1 MNIIAWN
8 VRGLTDESKRLLKE
22 HCSSFS
28 PIILGLIEPKKAFR
42 KVRQSYWNSL
52 NMVPIH
58 QNCRASKSSNIW
70 VLAHPDVIAT
80 MLLYTEPITRSSAV
94 NFGMIFSIS
103 RRVILSLLVI
113 LTQSKA
119 LMRGSVLGPLQE
131 AHAWTSALSMMIL
144 NSLNLRLKGFAL
156 PGLDVGFFPIML
168 NLSLIEHFFSKG
180 FADLCD
186 SIVTTALPRLTS
198 DHSPLVLQ
206 CRQVTPSGIRH
217 FRFLNMWTLHPSFLD
232 MVKNSW
238 TVAVNTSCPILC
250 VMLKLKRLRYDIKVW
265 NKDVF
270 GNVDNSIGLF
280 QNHLAVT
287 QNQISETGYTDE
299 LFDEEIRLQAEL
311 NVALSRK
318 NNLLQQ
324 KSRASWLQDGDRNT
338 TFFHRMIKFKRR
350 NTLITRLNID
360 GVDVYDPSIIEQ
372 HIIGHFS
379 ALFMD
384 DGSPSADPLE
394 IEALFD
400 LAVSDA
406 QNNFLVSIPA
416 ESEIAAEVFGM
427 DANSAPGPD
436 GFSGSFFQTCW
447 EIIKTDVV
455 SAVQTFFRSS
465 YLPTCCNSSTMI
477 LIPKKKDVS
486 TVADL
491 RPIVLSN
498 FFFKIISKIL
508 ASRLSRIASTHISNN
523 QFGFISGRNIHD
535 CIMLS
540 SEGFNSMQR
549 TNRGSNMACKID
561 IRKAFDT
568 IRWEFIM
575 QVLRANGYHE
585 KFVNWIWIIFSS
597 ARLSILYNGQLSGY
611 FSCSRGVRQG
621 DPLSPILFGIAEDVL
636 SHLISSCVESRHLS
650 PMGFS
655 RATNFPTHLFYAD
668 DIILFSTATVR
679 NARKIKE
686 ILNYY
691 GSISGQVCSQEKS
704 NLYFARG
711 VTTDRRRARVMGF
724 SVGNLPMTYLGVP
737 IFVGRPRASF
747 LMPIFDKIVQKFAR
761 WKGLQLS
768 IAGRLCLVRSVIQSS
783 IVHSMMVYKWPKSLL
798 HSLDRKCRNFI
809 WTGSIDQQPRC
820 SVSWRR
826 VCAPKEEGGLGI
838 RSFTLM
844 NKSFLMKLAWKMI
857 KGDDWA
863 HRIMRSRY
871 LTTFSYAKQN
881 IANSTIWL
889 GVKQEIDSL
898 VVDSYSCI
906 NNDANT
912 YFWKDDWL
920 GYILVDKLKIPHHMH
935 DYLHFS
941 VKDYYY
947 DGLWHFPPS
956 FVNYF
961 PEVVADILLIPMSEE
976 KDSRYW
982 KHSLKGDV
990 SAALAF
996 SKNCQ
1001 RYTMVK
1007 WGTWIWEPY
1016 IPIRRSILC
1025 WRILHGRLPTL
1036 DTLVRQGMVTPN
1048 GCPFCYMDAETIEHI
1063 MWSCPRISYIWE
1075 TFLVWFHKTDLLSCL
1090 DIHTFLV
1097 LGWNACFSPQILA
1110 FWKGGIISILWK
1122 IWDCRNALVFDDLR
1136 FEPRSILTFVKA
1148 YFKEMDSN
1156 FSRLGTIKNNWT
1168 DYVIV
1173 RSLGI
1178 GSRAAPPPRMVEVY
1192 WWPPVTHWIKVNTD
1206 GSAKGA
1212 PGRIAAGG
1220 VFRDNFAY
1228 VRGCFH
1234 IKGGSG
1240 FAFEAEL
1247 LAVITAINIA
1257 HDRGWLHLW
1266 VESDSMYVVRLLEN
1280 RSTNVPWRFL
1290 ASWKQVLRRLHGFS
1304 LIVTHIFRE
1313 ENHPADIMA
1322 NDDRQ
1327 EGWWPYAIDDIKH
1340 AVARWMLLATGAV
1353 ASLGFRLSVGVGMVP
1368 TSSVYMVFLGLLI
1381 FLLASLVVAG
1391 VVLFLV
1397 FILVPFWLVVFLL
1410 VLCLFSFVG
1419 LLCFDVFGNRA
1430 A

>member
-1 MNIIAWN
+1 MRRLLRPFQSIFMNIIAWN

-80 MLLYTEPITRSSAV
+80 MVFSSDQSVIVDCIWQTYNFRVAIIHGANDQILRRQLWHDLLHFTSGNTVFIGDFNAVKGSNERISSRSPSRSSCLDFCAFIDDSQFIESPTEGIRFTWSGRRFLPCHV
-94 NFGMIFSIS
+94 ESI
-103 RRVILSLLVI
+103 
-113 LTQSKA
+113 
-119 LMRGSVLGPLQE
+119 
-131 AHAWTSALSMMIL
+131 
-144 NSLNLRLKGFAL
+144 
-156 PGLDVGFFPIML
+156 LDRA
-168 NLSLIEHFFSKG
+168 FFSKG
-180 FADLCD
+180 FVDLCD

-206 CRQVTPSGIRH
+206 CRHVTPSGIRH

-238 TVAVNTSCPILC
+238 TVAVHTRCPILC
-250 VMLKLKRLRYDIKVW
+250 VMLKLKKLCYDIKVW

-270 GNVDNSIGLF
+270 GNVDNSIGEF

-287 QNQISETGYTDE
+287 QNQISENGYNDE

-311 NVALSRK
+311 NVVLSRK
-318 NNLLQQ
+318 NNFLQQ

-394 IEALFD
+394 IEALID
-400 LAVSDA
+400 VAVSDA
-406 QNNFLVSIPA
+406 QNNFLVSIPE

-455 SAVQTFFRSS
+455 SVVQTFFRSS
-465 YLPTCCNSSTMI
+465 YLPTGCNSSTMI
-477 LIPKKKDVS
+477 LIPKKKEVS

-585 KFVNWIWIIFSS
+585 KFINWIWIIFSS
-597 ARLSILYNGQLSGY
+597 ARVSILYNGQLSGY

-655 RATNFPTHLFYAD
+655 RSTNFPTHLFYAD
-668 DIILFSTATVR
+668 DIILFTTATVR
-679 NARKIKE
+679 NARKIKD

-691 GSISGQVCSQEKS
+691 GSIFGQVCSQEKS

-711 VTTDRRRARVMGF
+711 VTTDRRRAIQRVMGF

-737 IFVGRPRASF
+737 IFVGRPKASY

-820 SVSWRR
+820 S
-826 VCAPKEEGGLGI
+826 
-838 RSFTLM
+838 
-844 NKSFLMKLAWKMI
+844 LAWKMI

-863 HRIMRSRY
+863 HRILRSRY

-881 IANSTIWL
+881 IANSTVWL
-889 GVKQEIDSL
+889 GVKQEINPL

-906 NNDANT
+906 NNGANS

-920 GYILVDKLKIPHHMH
+920 GYILVDKLKIPHYMH

-947 DGLWHFPPS
+947 DGLWHFSAS

-961 PEVVADILLIPMSEE
+961 PEVVADILLIPISEE
-976 KDSRYW
+976 KDSRFW

-990 SAALAF
+990 SAASAF
-996 SKNCQ
+996 SKNCH

-1063 MWSCPRISYIWE
+1063 MWSCPRISYVWE
-1075 TFLVWFHKTDLLSCL
+1075 TFLLWFHKTELLSCL

-1097 LGWNACFSPQILA
+1097 LAWNACFSPQILA
-1110 FWKGGIISILWK
+1110 FWKAGIISILWK
-1122 IWDCRNALVFDDLR
+1122 IWDCRNAFVFDDLR
-1136 FEPRSILTFVKA
+1136 FEARSILAFVKA

-1156 FSRLGTIKNNWT
+1156 FSRLGTIKNTWT

-1178 GSRAAPPPRMVEVY
+1178 SSRAAPPPRMVEVY
-1192 WWPPVTHWIKVNTD
+1192 WWPPVTHWIKVNID

-1220 VFRDNFAY
+1220 VFRDNFAS

-1280 RSTNVPWRFL
+1280 RSTDVPWRFL

-1313 ENHPADIMA
+1313 GNHPADIMA

-1327 EGWWPYAIDDIKH
+1327 EGW
-1340 AVARWMLLATGAV
+1340 MLFVIGAA
-1353 ASLGFRLSVGVGMVP
+1353 ASLGFRLSAGVGMVLQE
-1368 TSSVYMVFLGLLI
+1368 SG
-1381 FLLASLVVAG
+1381 G
-1391 VVLFLV
+1391 V
-1397 FILVPFWLVVFLL
+1397 L
-1410 VLCLFSFVG
+1410 VLGSGCQRCLFSVLG
-1419 LLCFDVFGNRA
+1419 CEAYASNRPEA
-1430 A
+1430 YRLASTRQNASISP

>member
-1 MNIIAWN
+1 
-8 VRGLTDESKRLLKE
+8 
-22 HCSSFS
+22 
-28 PIILGLIEPKKAFR
+28 
-42 KVRQSYWNSL
+42 
-52 NMVPIH
+52 
-58 QNCRASKSSNIW
+58 
-70 VLAHPDVIAT
+70 
-80 MLLYTEPITRSSAV
+80 
-94 NFGMIFSIS
+94 
-103 RRVILSLLVI
+103 
-113 LTQSKA
+113 
-119 LMRGSVLGPLQE
+119 
-131 AHAWTSALSMMIL
+131 
-144 NSLNLRLKGFAL
+144 
-156 PGLDVGFFPIML
+156 
-168 NLSLIEHFFSKG
+168 
-180 FADLCD
+180 
-186 SIVTTALPRLTS
+186 
-198 DHSPLVLQ
+198 
-206 CRQVTPSGIRH
+206 
-217 FRFLNMWTLHPSFLD
+217 

-360 GVDVYDPSIIEQ
+360 G
-372 HIIGHFS
+372 HFS

-465 YLPTCCNSSTMI
+465 YLPTGCNSSTMI

-655 RATNFPTHLFYAD
+655 RANNFPTHLFYAD

-711 VTTDRRRARVMGF
+711 VTTDRRRAIQRVMGF

-737 IFVGRPRASF
+737 IFVGRQRASY

-768 IAGRLCLVRSVIQSS
+768 IAGRLCLVRSMIQSS

-889 GVKQEIDSL
+889 GVKQEIDPL

-906 NNDANT
+906 NNGANT

-920 GYILVDKLKIPHHMH
+920 GYILVDKLKIPHYMH

-947 DGLWHFPPS
+947 DGLWHFSPS

-996 SKNCQ
+996 SKNCH
-1001 RYTMVK
+1001 RYTM
-1007 WGTWIWEPY
+1007 
-1016 IPIRRSILC
+1016 
-1025 WRILHGRLPTL
+1025 
-1036 DTLVRQGMVTPN
+1036 
-1048 GCPFCYMDAETIEHI
+1048 
-1063 MWSCPRISYIWE
+1063 
-1075 TFLVWFHKTDLLSCL
+1075 
-1090 DIHTFLV
+1090 
-1097 LGWNACFSPQILA
+1097 
-1110 FWKGGIISILWK
+1110 
-1122 IWDCRNALVFDDLR
+1122 IWDCRNAIVFDDLR
-1136 FEPRSILTFVKA
+1136 FEARSILTFVKA

-1313 ENHPADIMA
+1313 GNHPADIMA

-1391 VVLFLV
+1391 VVLFLKMEEQSINSNSETV
-1397 FILVPFWLVVFLL
+1397 QSQIPNDVDDVENDPKDLNANDDKTEVVDANILELQDKAHSAIILNMSDKFLRKVSKAESAAA
-1410 VLCLFSFVG
+1410 VLKKLESMYMEKS
-1419 LLCFDVFGNRA
+1419 LANRL
-1430 A
+1430 

>member
-1 MNIIAWN
+1 
-8 VRGLTDESKRLLKE
+8 
-22 HCSSFS
+22 
-28 PIILGLIEPKKAFR
+28 
-42 KVRQSYWNSL
+42 
-52 NMVPIH
+52 
-58 QNCRASKSSNIW
+58 
-70 VLAHPDVIAT
+70 
-80 MLLYTEPITRSSAV
+80 
-94 NFGMIFSIS
+94 
-103 RRVILSLLVI
+103 
-113 LTQSKA
+113 
-119 LMRGSVLGPLQE
+119 
-131 AHAWTSALSMMIL
+131 
-144 NSLNLRLKGFAL
+144 
-156 PGLDVGFFPIML
+156 
-168 NLSLIEHFFSKG
+168 
-180 FADLCD
+180 
-186 SIVTTALPRLTS
+186 
-198 DHSPLVLQ
+198 
-206 CRQVTPSGIRH
+206 
-217 FRFLNMWTLHPSFLD
+217 
-232 MVKNSW
+232 
-238 TVAVNTSCPILC
+238 
-250 VMLKLKRLRYDIKVW
+250 
-265 NKDVF
+265 
-270 GNVDNSIGLF
+270 
-280 QNHLAVT
+280 
-287 QNQISETGYTDE
+287 
-299 LFDEEIRLQAEL
+299 
-311 NVALSRK
+311 
-318 NNLLQQ
+318 
-324 KSRASWLQDGDRNT
+324 
-338 TFFHRMIKFKRR
+338 MIKFKRR

-394 IEALFD
+394 IEALID
-400 LAVSDA
+400 VAVSDA
-406 QNNFLVSIPA
+406 QNNFLVSIPE

-465 YLPTCCNSSTMI
+465 YLPTGCNSSTMI

-540 SEGFNSMQR
+540 SEGCNSMQR

-561 IRKAFDT
+561 INKAFDT

-597 ARLSILYNGQLSGY
+597 ARVSILYNGQLSGY

-655 RATNFPTHLFYAD
+655 RSTNFPTHLFYAD

-679 NARKIKE
+679 NARKIKD

-711 VTTDRRRARVMGF
+711 VTTDRRRAIQRVMGF
-724 SVGNLPMTYLGVP
+724 SVGILPMTYLGVP
-737 IFVGRPRASF
+737 IFVGRPRASYF
-747 LMPIFDKIVQKFAR
+747 MPIFDKIVQKFAR

-881 IANSTIWL
+881 IANSTVWL
-889 GVKQEIDSL
+889 GVKQEINPL

-906 NNDANT
+906 NNGANT

-920 GYILVDKLKIPHHMH
+920 GYILVDKLKIPHYMH

-941 VKDYYY
+941 VQDYYY
-947 DGLWHFPPS
+947 DGLWHFSAS

-976 KDSRYW
+976 KDSKYW
-982 KHSLKGDV
+982 KHSLKGNV

-996 SKNCQ
+996 SKNCH

-1063 MWSCPRISYIWE
+1063 MWSCPRISYVWE
-1075 TFLVWFHKTDLLSCL
+1075 TFLDWFHKTDLLSCL

-1097 LGWNACFSPQILA
+1097 LAWNAAFSPQILA
-1110 FWKGGIISILWK
+1110 FWKAGIISILWK

-1136 FEPRSILTFVKA
+1136 FEAKSILVFVKA

-1156 FSRLGTIKNNWT
+1156 FSRLGTIKNTWT

-1178 GSRAAPPPRMVEVY
+1178 GSRAAPPPHMVEVY

-1206 GSAKGA
+1206 GSAKGT

-1220 VFRDNFAY
+1220 VFRDNFAS

-1257 HDRGWLHLW
+1257 HERGWLHLW

-1280 RSTNVPWRFL
+1280 RSTDVPWRFL
-1290 ASWKQVLRRLHGFS
+1290 ASWKQVLHRLHGFS

-1313 ENHPADIMA
+1313 GNHPADIMA

-1327 EGWWPYAIDDIKH
+1327 EGWLNAFRDRCDCFVGVSIVCWCWDGFAGGWAISGVRVGVS
-1340 AVARWMLLATGAV
+1340 AVSFFSARVSSTLGADWSDLLDLRDRRVSTVSRRACLRGGSFRRRCATSWSV
-1353 ASLGFRLSVGVGMVP
+1353 IFFFRLHGFSWAADFP
-1368 TSSVYMVFLGLLI
+1368 FSFTSCAWCRAVSGFQFG
-1381 FLLASLVVAG
+1381 S
-1391 VVLFLV
+1391 FLV
-1397 FILVPFWLVVFLL
+1397 GRVFAFSLL
-1410 VLCLFSFVG
+1410 VLFAQTNHRNDEFLKDMKRAMMESMLQGVLNKRKKIDVVENSEQETSDDSIENGRSPVVVVKKTRYEKRKEWMVNYKEWVVRLYEDYPTLFTRTTPSVLVKAVEQMNEQQKHESHSSLHELFYMIR
-1419 LLCFDVFGNRA
+1419 NSYI
-1430 A
+1430 